1 MLRFVVLNISKLDF
15 YNKSEEKYFNKLL
28 TANSANFLIIRL
40 LLQKKIALPLSR
52 YGFRNCHTKA

>member
-28 TANSANFLIIRL
+28 TANSANLLIIRL

-52 YGFRNCHTKA
+52 YGSRNCHTKA